1 MLVLLLKL
9 LVLYCKVLVLHHRML
24 VLYPAVLEQYP
35 KMLVLSNVLMCK
47 TDVPLL
53 HPKTCNVTSDDVW
66 CAGMAAYEDLLYT
79 AGVLYNLMVGYA
91 FLQACALLLMLGS
104 FIQRW

>member
-1 MLVLLLKL
+1 
-9 LVLYCKVLVLHHRML
+9 
-24 VLYPAVLEQYP
+24 
-35 KMLVLSNVLMCK
+35 
-47 TDVPLL
+47 
-53 HPKTCNVTSDDVW
+53 
-66 CAGMAAYEDLLYT
+66 MAAYEDLLYT

>member
-1 MLVLLLKL
+1 MLMPYPDMLV
-9 LVLYCKVLVLHHRML
+9 RM
-24 VLYPAVLEQYP
+24 
-35 KMLVLSNVLMCK
+35 

-53 HPKTCNVTSDDVW
+53 HPKNCDVTSDAVW
-66 CAGMAAYEDLLYT
+66 CAGMAAYEDLLFT